1 MALPVNVDVVETMRD
16 VTMDIRLKRHAEF
29 RFRVWLGVRLI
40 ALAAWVLN
48 CNIHVTQDGDGA

>member
-1 MALPVNVDVVETMRD
+1 MARVYDADTVEAMRN
-16 VTMDIRLKRHAEF
+16 VTMHIRLKRHTEF

-48 CNIHVTQDGDGA
+48 CNIHVTQDGEG